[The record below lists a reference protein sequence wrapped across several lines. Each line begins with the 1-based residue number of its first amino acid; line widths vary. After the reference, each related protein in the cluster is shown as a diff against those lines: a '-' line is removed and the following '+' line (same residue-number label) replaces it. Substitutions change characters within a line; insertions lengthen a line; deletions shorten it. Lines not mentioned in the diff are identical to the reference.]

1 MFQVL
6 ENVDLHYFVYNNLF
20 SISNFII
27 DQFFIKKSLKKQKI
41 FLEKAKDQIFK
52 RIKIADTVQRIK
64 IVKKNFFK
72 MSRTHNWTATR
83 QSILIAVF
91 LAYFVPI

>member
-1 MFQVL
+1 ML
-6 ENVDLHYFVYNNLF
+6 
-20 SISNFII
+20 IFII
-27 DQFFIKKSLKKQKI
+27 LFIIIFFQYQILLLTSSFFIKKSLKKQKI